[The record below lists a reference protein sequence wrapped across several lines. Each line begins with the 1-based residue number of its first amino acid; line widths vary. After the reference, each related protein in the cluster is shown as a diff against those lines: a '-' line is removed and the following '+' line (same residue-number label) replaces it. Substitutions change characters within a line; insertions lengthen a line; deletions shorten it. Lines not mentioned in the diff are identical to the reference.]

1 MEELTTIRVRL
12 LCRGQ
17 YGCGQS
23 SDIDYKILKRSLE
36 GVLSG
41 DENTEKNYLFGGFK
55 CPKCGNNYAFRAS
68 KLKTMIIQ

>member
-1 MEELTTIRVRL
+1 MDELTTIRVRL
-12 LCRGQ
+12 VCQGQ

-23 SDIDYKILKRSLE
+23 SDIDHKISKRLLE

-41 DENTEKNYLFGGFK
+41 DKHTEEAYLFGNFR
-55 CPKCGNNYAFRAS
+55 CPKCGKFYAFTAS